1 MAFRT
6 HDRFHLIMGREIK
19 QTLNAGGCSDLARN
33 GAGLAMLNLGNGEVD
48 VFFGKRTLD
57 QEYWGVKHVMMKKKG
72 IQVIQMSQ
80 LHISLHIPQH
90 NAGGNPQLLIILH
103 QQLHIPLQQGLYVV
117 RILIVYH
124 VVAHRP
130 KNRAIGAGL
139 GIGER
144 GLRVIAGV
152 GIAFS
157 LTPFLDRQPVA
168 GWTIEGVVAV
178 GEGGRYAMCAYCRAE
193 KFPQQILLALQFYQQ
208 FSGFVGCQGGRSAD
222 DGNADASAAP
232 AVEAGFETI
241 YGIPQVEELGYRVAI
256 EISRV
261 AEIKQV
267 ALFVISWT
275 TNGEPFGGC
284 INRFILRRQQ

>member
-19 QTLNAGGCSDLARN
+19 QTLNAGGRSDLARN

-57 QEYWGVKHVMMKKKG
+57 QEDGCMKHIVVKEKC

-90 NAGGNPQLLIILH
+90 NAGSNPQLLIILH
-103 QQLHIPLQQGLYVV
+103 QQLHIPLQQSLYVV

-124 VVAHRP
+124 VITHRP

-168 GWTIEGVVAV
+168 GWAIEGVVAV
-178 GEGGRYAMCAYCRAE
+178 GEGGGYAMCAYCRAE
-193 KFPQQILLALQFYQQ
+193 KFSQQILLALKFHQQ
-208 FSGFVGCQGGRSAD
+208 FAGLVGCQGSRSAD

-232 AVEAGFETI
+232 GIKTGLEPI
-241 YGIPQVEELGYRVAI
+241 YGVPQVKELGYGVAI

-261 AEIKQV
+261 AKVQQV

-275 TNGEPFGGC
+275 TNGEPFGGR
-284 INRFILRRQQ
+284 INRLILRRQQ